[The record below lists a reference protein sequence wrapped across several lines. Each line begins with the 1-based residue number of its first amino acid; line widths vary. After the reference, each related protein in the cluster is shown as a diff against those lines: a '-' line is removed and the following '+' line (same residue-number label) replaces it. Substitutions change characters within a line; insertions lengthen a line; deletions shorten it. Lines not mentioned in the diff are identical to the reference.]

1 MDILGGF
8 DMEIQIRKS
17 EDRGKAEYSWLKSL
31 HTFSFDTYYDLE
43 QMGFGS
49 LRVINED
56 VVQPDEGFG
65 RHGHRNMEIIS
76 YIVEGEL
83 THQDSTGVKHVV
95 KAGGVQKMSAGRGVL
110 HSEMNDGKEPVH
122 FFQMWIIPDELE
134 IAPSYVEYMPEESG
148 RKDQW
153 QTLASNQYG
162 AKVPLQADAIL
173 LTTELSAGKEISYS
187 LKKDRK
193 GWLQIID
200 GELEIDGQKIQKGDG
215 ARIWDTDGINFKAG
229 PEGVRVLLFDLA

>member
-1 MDILGGF
+1 MK
-8 DMEIQIRKS
+8 IQIRKS
-17 EDRGKAEYSWLKSL
+17 EDRGKAEYSWLRSL
-31 HTFSFDTYYDLE
+31 HTFSFDTYFDLE

-56 VVQPDEGFG
+56 VVQPGEGFG

-83 THQDSTGVKHVV
+83 THQDSTGVKHTV

-110 HSEMNDGKEPVH
+110 HSEMNDGEEPVH
-122 FFQMWIIPDELE
+122 FFQMWIVPDELE
-134 IAPSYVEYMPEESG
+134 VAPSYVEYMPEESE

-153 QTLASNQYG
+153 QILASNQYG
-162 AKVPLQADAIL
+162 AKIPLRVDAIL

-187 LKKDRK
+187 LKKGRRA
-193 GWLQIID
+193 WLQIIE
-200 GELEIDGQKIQKGDG
+200 GELEIDGQKMQKGDG
-215 ARIWDTDGINFKAG
+215 ARIWDTEEIKLKAESNG
-229 PEGVRVLLFDLA
+229 ARVLLFDLA